1 MTRKI
6 SVAILDDHQ
15 SIIDGYL
22 YRLGNFPQ
30 IEVVGTIVWGEQ
42 LEPLLA
48 RFPEL
53 DVLILDISVPI
64 AHDDPSP
71 YPVLHIIPSLIQK
84 YPKLNILV
92 ITMFAER
99 GLIRAIAEAGVSGY
113 ILKDDQNV
121 LLDLGNV
128 LTSIADGGICFS
140 QRAHQILMAGDTAPL
155 RHPLTARQLEVLSLC
170 AAYPNQ
176 STAELAERMS
186 VSNSTVR
193 NLLSSAYIRLGV
205 RTRAAAIDKARSA
218 GLITP
223 LSATFPP
230 DPEVG
235 SRGAR

>member
-6 SVAILDDHQ
+6 SAAILDDHQ

-22 YRLGNFPQ
+22 YRLANFEQ
-30 IEVVGTIVWGEQ
+30 VEVVGTIVWGEQ

-48 RFPEL
+48 KFPEL
-53 DVLILDISVPI
+53 DVLILDVSVPI
-64 AHDDPSP
+64 GPDNPSP

-99 GLIRAIAEAGVSGY
+99 GLIRAIAEAGISGY
-113 ILKDDQNV
+113 VLKDDRDM

-128 LTSIADGGICFS
+128 VTSIADGGICFS
-140 QRAHQILMAGDTAPL
+140 QRAHQILMAGNAIPL
-155 RHPLTARQLEVLSLC
+155 RERLSARQLEALSLC

-176 STAELAERMS
+176 STAELAEIMN

-205 RTRAAAIDKARSA
+205 RTRAAAIDKARNA

-223 LSATFPP
+223 RAASFPP
-230 DPEVG
+230 DTQMG
-235 SRGAR
+235 

>member
-15 SIIDGYL
+15 SIIDGYA
-22 YRLGNFPQ
+22 YRLASFDH

-48 RFPEL
+48 KFPEL

-64 AHDDPSP
+64 APDNPSP
-71 YPVLHIIPSLIQK
+71 YPVLHIIPSVIQK

-99 GLIRAIAEAGVSGY
+99 GLIRAVAEAGVSGY
-113 ILKDDQNV
+113 VLKDDRDM
-121 LLDLGNV
+121 LLDLGNTV
-128 LTSIADGGICFS
+128 TSIADGGICFS
-140 QRAHQILMAGDTAPL
+140 QKAHQILMTGNTIPL
-155 RHPLTARQLEVLSLC
+155 RERLSVRQLEALSLC

-176 STAELAERMS
+176 STAELAERMH
-186 VSNSTVR
+186 VSNSTLR

-205 RTRAAAIDKARSA
+205 RTRAAAIDKARET

-223 LSATFPP
+223 RATSHPP
-230 DPEVG
+230 DPQMG
-235 SRGAR
+235 

>member
-1 MTRKI
+1 MPRKI
-6 SVAILDDHQ
+6 RVAILDDHQ

-22 YRLGNFPQ
+22 YRLSTFDP

-48 RFPEL
+48 NFPHL
-53 DVLILDISVPI
+53 DVLILDVSVPI
-64 AHDDPSP
+64 GPDNPSP
-71 YPVLHIIPSLIQK
+71 YPVLHAIPSLLQK

-113 ILKDDQNV
+113 VLKDDRDV
-121 LLDLGNV
+121 LQDLGNV
-128 LTSIADGGICFS
+128 VLSIADGGICFS
-140 QRAHQILMAGDTAPL
+140 QRAHQILMARDTMPVRERL
-155 RHPLTARQLEVLSLC
+155 SVRQLEALSLC

-176 STAELAERMS
+176 TTAELADKMS

-205 RTRAAAIDKARSA
+205 RTRAAAIDKARA
-218 GLITP
+218 LGLITP
-223 LSATFPP
+223 HASALPSDSQAP
-230 DPEVG
+230 
-235 SRGAR
+235 